1 VAGTEVR
8 WKYDEDCGTIEI
20 VGHGELFLSG
30 FAYDYEEVV
39 FAGPIEDVGPASI
52 ASLRRALIRYMECVP
67 EGQRRPLPPTWEIH
81 VVVGDEEHPEFVD
94 DLEWV
99 FLEPTHLVFRDDGL
113 EVAQDYPIR
122 NNLVAEEVERCV
134 EPYLRRNRCTD
145 IEVGVADEANP
156 ELGTRFCTV
165 SFTPPSRGKTVHD
178 LYRLARG
185 LQEFLVVL
193 DHGGFTMQT
202 LPILLRAGRASM
214 LIGREES
221 QWLEVKSA
229 PYDLSGDRG
238 KIELAQDVARFANAE
253 TGGVLIV
260 GARTRGRPEV
270 ISAICPAPL
279 RQLSASRHRAVLD
292 ARVYPPI
299 EGLHVEA
306 MDYDQ
311 GRGLLIV
318 VVPPQPEA
326 LKPFLVH
333 GAVVRGRVE
342 GAFISIVRR
351 RGEGSIV
358 TSAPAIHAMLVAGKA
373 RVEGRGAEPG
383 QPTGGELS
391 DNQAPHQG

>member
-1 VAGTEVR
+1 VAVTEVR
-8 WKYDEDCGTIEI
+8 WKYDEDCGTIEK

-30 FAYDYEEVV
+30 LGYEEVV
-39 FAGPIEDVGPASI
+39 FAGPIEDIGPASI

-81 VVVGDEEHPEFVD
+81 VVVGDEQHPEFID
-94 DLEWV
+94 DHEWV
-99 FLEPTHLVFRDDGL
+99 FLEPTHLIFRHDGL
-113 EVAQDYPIR
+113 QVAQDYPVK
-122 NNLVAEEVERCV
+122 NDLVPDEVERCV
-134 EPYLRRNRCTD
+134 APYLRQHRCTD
-145 IEVGVADEANP
+145 VEMAIADEP
-156 ELGTRFCTV
+156 DPDLGARFCTI
-165 SFTPPSRGKTVHD
+165 SFSPPTRGKTVHD

-193 DHGGFTMQT
+193 DYGGFTMQT

-214 LIGREES
+214 LIGQEES

-229 PYDLSGDRG
+229 PYDLAKDHA
-238 KIELAQDVARFANAE
+238 KIELAQDAARFANAE
-253 TGGVLIV
+253 VGGVLIV

-270 ISAICPAPL
+270 VSAICPAPL
-279 RQLSASRHRAVLD
+279 RQLSASRYRATLD

-299 EGLHVEA
+299 EGLHVET
-306 MDYDQ
+306 MDYGQ

-318 VVPPQPEA
+318 IVPPQPEA

-333 GAVVRGRVE
+333 GALVGGRVE

-358 TSAPAIHAMLVAGKA
+358 TSAPAIHAMLVAGRA
-373 RVEGRGAEPG
+373 RLQNQEDGLRQGADDGAAGQEPG
-383 QPTGGELS
+383 
-391 DNQAPHQG
+391 

>member
-1 VAGTEVR
+1 
-8 WKYDEDCGTIEI
+8 

-39 FAGPIEDVGPASI
+39 FAGPIENVGPASI
-52 ASLRRALIRYMECVP
+52 ASLRRALMRYMECVP

-99 FLEPTHLVFRDDGL
+99 FLEPTHLVFHHDGL
-113 EVAQDYPIR
+113 KVAQDYPIR

-134 EPYLRRNRCTD
+134 EPYLRRNRCKD
-145 IEVGVADEANP
+145 IEVAVADEADP
-156 ELGTRFCTV
+156 ELGTRYCTV

-229 PYDLSGDRG
+229 PYDLTQEHD

-253 TGGVLIV
+253 VGGALIV

-270 ISAICPAPL
+270 ISAINPLPL
-279 RQLSASRHRAVLD
+279 RQLSASRHGAVLD
-292 ARVYPPI
+292 ARVYPPVD
-299 EGLHVEA
+299 GLHVET
-306 MDYDQ
+306 MDYGRD
-311 GRGLLIV
+311 RGLLIV
-318 VVPPQPEA
+318 VVPPQPEV

-358 TSAPAIHAMLVAGKA
+358 TSAPAIHAMLVAGRTRLHDRA
-373 RVEGRGAEPG
+373 DAPTERAGSENGAEQEHPG
-383 QPTGGELS
+383 
-391 DNQAPHQG
+391 